1 MYIKLS
7 RSESGLYVD
16 YTFYQDKL
24 FDPSIISIWKKNRF
38 HRRKS
43 GRELTEEGTTRGK
56 ISRYIAIINNLVR
69 G

>member
-7 RSESGLYVD
+7 RSESGYVD
-16 YTFYQDKL
+16 YTFYQDEL
-24 FDPSIISIWKKNRF
+24 FDPTIDLKKKNRF

-56 ISRYIAIINNLVR
+56 ISRYIAIINNLVC